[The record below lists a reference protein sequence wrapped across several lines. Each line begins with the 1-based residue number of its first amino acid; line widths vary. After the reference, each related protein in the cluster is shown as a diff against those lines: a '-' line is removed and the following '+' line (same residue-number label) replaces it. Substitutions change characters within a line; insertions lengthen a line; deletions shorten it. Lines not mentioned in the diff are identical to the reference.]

1 MAGKYTSK
9 KKKEQQK
16 IYSSARDSAY
26 ERITG
31 RTGNGQPQK
40 QLSTFEA
47 AQQQAY
53 NNVLSNYD
61 QYKQAIAE
69 RQRQQR
75 VLSQYQMNR
84 MHPAGWMNGG
94 PAAQL
99 QAGLNRMQQAKEQAQ
114 RQPGFQD
121 WSMVSN
127 LMDPNSKVNALI
139 GQRPQE
145 ERDYWQ
151 GVRQD
156 IGKAMSKGKGNDRA
170 SQLLRPL
177 TMEERMKQRQAQ
189 AESMMRVAQGQPIN
203 PLQNPRQYAQEVYD
217 IRANGTDT
225 SGNPALMNREQLEAW
240 KKQNQRGLDQ
250 ATRTDEQQARL
261 HEMTE
266 EAGAQ
271 NRIYYELNNRGLPV
285 MYNMNGEPY
294 VPDVAEWGGLDSTQF
309 IRKRPEEYF
318 TDEST
323 KTEYDRMMYDA
334 IHGQGSYDAI
344 VYADET
350 TDEDIDALDE
360 EASRLW
366 QQLESG
372 NFNAE
377 EQAAQENY
385 YNAFNRENDNRT
397 NGYQRNIDQADRY
410 IGNWDRI
417 AELEAGAPEGEYKY
431 NVELGN
437 PNWTDWTDLNKM
449 KIKDL
454 YRYANMDLTDED
466 MTDVQRYGNLR
477 PAQFMTDTQL
487 NVFNGYVE
495 SGKYAEAQEYYNAL
509 EQYLLQMK
517 NEYRTLLEQRMYNNG
532 GAIPLT
538 AYRILTKPVEG
549 VAGLGL
555 TAAGLL
561 GNEAALN
568 TNSEWWDL
576 SRTNQNIQNTSADA
590 WARQAAEWFGGG
602 DEGFAARAGRF
613 LNGVFFSMADNL
625 TAFALSGGA
634 SKVSADAAQKLTQQ
648 AIQFIMSSEATAGTM
663 FEQLEAGVDPTRAA
677 IMSFGSG
684 IIEAITEKYSLE
696 QILDPDVR
704 AVLGTK
710 GAFMKYLGK
719 ASFAEGSE
727 EIASDLLDTGLDFI
741 MSAAYGD
748 APELIRNYEALVA
761 EGMSEE
767 EATRKVLGNYLTQL
781 GSDGLAGALSGLLMS
796 GSRGVQARGLD
807 SYQTRSIGNTVVNR
821 NVEEGMTAKEKSG
834 EQYSNFLKL
843 NDAAKMLQPG
853 SEARRIAQEIEAD
866 VKKGGKVSMK
876 KAGKLTR
883 AIMQESNEQIGQVA
897 DAVLGDTLTQQLTGE
912 GIAPEDAA
920 RYSEVLKDAVE
931 TGKMTPEAMLI
942 LSQDERARG
951 LWSEIVK
958 SEDVQSARAAQKSVM
973 DLITTPGE
981 RAAEDI
987 RDSVA
992 SKMATARYI
1001 TEKDAEMQEALA
1013 AGEQRTGSPLEVV
1026 ADGKIGNV
1034 TGFGLK
1040 EIKGKN
1046 GTTWAVTA
1054 KVETADG
1061 TIEVDLNDVASTNEK
1076 TAQILQMVQ
1085 AENGQSIGEHMGL
1098 ELLKIAQNT
1107 KDIAGAATDAI
1118 SIAMDDLLGEKTKV
1132 TTLSKT
1138 EEQAMRAALE
1148 EDKKA
1153 ADAEAAKNQK
1163 QLNPGKAKIVL
1174 NGVEYGSQ
1182 KFAQE
1187 LGKYG
1192 AQIRDEANYV
1202 AKLMKSIGMDVEF
1215 YYDNSEEGSARQGA
1229 FVGTQGIRL
1238 NLAGTF
1244 TSDGVHRSVVATA
1257 AHEATHWLRANAQEA
1272 YRQLQTYALKG
1283 LQNANV
1289 NVRNE
1294 LRRIMDNYAMYGEHL
1309 TMDKAAEEMT
1319 AMGCEEIFTNE
1330 QLVSDLQ
1337 AEDPTLYGKV
1347 KQAVQHV
1354 MNLLRKV
1361 AGENMATSSR
1371 RYAQK
1376 LRGTLDQLAKVW
1388 KITYEAAKGAT
1399 EAGTA
1404 TETKVSN
1411 SMRDEDYT
1419 ENPDIRWS
1427 LQESEKIYES
1437 LNIGPEIYF
1446 KGTMEQIDAADKA
1459 EEERAAEFKKLIDNN
1474 EFMALEFIKPYGA
1487 REVLHKSIRP
1497 GVKYQL
1503 SYFGNDG
1510 IANMHESYGL
1520 IDREAAGDEHVHSME
1535 ELYRH
1540 FVRENL
1546 RSDLRFNV
1554 LEDKENQDIRYSVR
1568 DEDYMTAANSG
1579 DVATTQQIVD
1589 NVAAE
1594 HGYTIHAYHG
1604 TGRADRVGTVFLPER
1619 ATSGP
1624 MAYFT
1629 DSKEIATNYSRD
1641 KKDTSIAYDDE
1652 YGDYYNQF
1660 RFKTKDGKNVPI
1672 GKYWNMLSFESR
1684 QKITEAAKHIT
1695 LDDEAEEII
1704 WDDDAQYG
1712 IGNFTDYERK
1722 LHGWNSIDTLID
1734 GWLEGGTLWNR
1745 EGDFLKVLEM
1755 AGIPMENV
1763 VWMNPDYREEKVYDT
1778 YLKIQNPFDTAT
1790 MYTEEFVD
1798 GLEAWWAK
1806 QDQTKYK
1813 KDSMGADFWDKN
1825 NTTVEEFADYARD
1838 EIPRGR
1844 NGNWTRIPDAVT
1856 DYLKSLGHDGIKDAG
1871 GKGGG
1876 QGHTVWI
1883 PFTSEQI
1890 KSAEPVTY
1898 DDRGNIIPPSERFNE
1913 NKKDIR
1919 FSIRD
1924 ETDYDVRAW
1933 MESVP
1938 EWSLQ
1943 TEAERQLLGN
1953 YKGMRTKMGLDR
1965 LRMQKIDEQIRTLEG
1980 QIGKVANLEA
1990 EKGNPV
1996 RVVTVEDALKINGV
2010 WQVGKY
2016 LTLNGTQIGTL
2027 QDGILNI
2034 TKDIDGIRDKLAG
2047 SGAFDVDERT
2057 GMLTSKAQNIHAD
2070 DLKDAQRKLDALRI
2084 KKENLQKTMDQTQ
2097 EKLAEIL
2104 GNEGFGRMMYQQQK
2118 VLDDLQTFG
2127 TQKELNEHVARME
2140 RAAQEIAK
2148 RIDENKAA
2156 VDNLAKS
2163 DAVKRFRELLG
2174 TTTAEKTAAE
2184 LKKEFSSTWTAKQIR
2199 AYLDPIILK
2208 MKTGA
2213 NFQQDV
2219 ETLAGILVSSDSRNR
2234 YEALEDLRGLVI
2246 TIGKG
2251 AQRELKA
2258 QNSSLKEVRARLA
2271 GTGIQ
2276 VKYGDRST
2284 LEADIEDL
2292 RAEYPMIPE
2301 LGDEKDA
2308 LGNFLNWVDSMKS
2321 VSAGM
2326 EFYDQRI
2333 AEAMAVITG
2342 KAAGA
2347 AKGIYMP
2354 NDPKAQQQV
2363 LAMMDFVKGMS
2374 AETAE
2379 AQKALADI
2387 AKKMASMQK
2396 ESTAA
2401 TGNAKTLMRDVNVAL
2416 DYYNRI
2422 SKIAVDEAKQ
2432 KKQSAVIEQ
2441 LKSDLAKK
2449 ILKNNEEWRAQIQ
2462 RDKDARAQLDENRK
2476 MKNRI
2481 NTCLK
2486 RLNNLL
2492 KNPKGLQNIPEH
2504 MQGLARETISK
2515 FIGNDFAGG
2524 NKLTTASRDEL
2535 TEMMRL
2541 LNAWEKQSGKF
2552 NPADLNAA
2560 EDVKTETMLADL
2572 DKITAGI
2579 RAWNNDIRGKNKLD
2593 ILKQRGAI
2601 LQGIQE
2607 AVSEIYTAIR
2617 AEGEV
2622 QAGDRRVSVEDAA
2635 YEVAKGTGGKKYRE
2649 WTGSM
2654 GQKMG
2659 WLHKAIVSGNMTP
2672 EYFFRTLGNQGLS
2685 DLWENYHWAEN
2696 KNGLELK
2703 KAQERLAEIA
2713 KDHGYKNWD
2722 LKEKITLNLQGGD
2735 VQITL
2740 GQLMSLWAT
2749 WKREKTLGPQMSEH
2763 LTRGGFYAEQD
2774 TRDGLLGRTAIEK
2787 RAHRVTEEDME
2798 MVREKLTEE
2807 QRKFVDDVVGYMSRD
2822 MSELGNAASMQAYG
2836 IKLYKES
2843 YYFPFQMWDGV
2854 KSRKSNDAGGAA
2866 AANDRAF
2873 HPSFSK
2879 TRIHGA
2885 NNAVMIGDFMQ
2896 VATDHIAGMINYATM
2911 GLANENLQKVLNAQ
2925 TAEGEYDTKRNT
2937 RALIE
2942 EAYGREAAKYL
2953 ADLQMQLNGGAV
2965 HIDKTFY
2972 DKLISLFRKNAVAG
2986 SLSVALQQ
2994 PLSYIRA
3001 AMMINPKY
3009 LARAISPDV
3018 WKGSYKEMLAHSGV
3032 AVIKDMGRFD
3042 MNFGQSAKEFLMP
3055 DGKEGKFRK
3064 VWEGIEEY
3072 STKLPE
3078 LMDRMTWTRMWSAVK
3093 AEQKAQHPEMDVKS
3107 DEFLDMVGVR
3117 FNDLMRRTQVY
3128 DSTLVKSANMRN
3140 QNPVIKTLTSFM
3152 AEPTLTLN
3160 VLADSVRMAKN
3171 HEKGGMQMVGKAGA
3185 TFLLS
3190 AVLQAAV
3197 KGLMGTGR
3205 TPDDKKTWWENF
3217 LYRFEYNFLNEA
3229 DILQLVPGFSDAV
3242 TILKGGE
3249 LKDDAWG
3256 ALSKMIKAGSGTVD
3270 LLLRGPGEK
3279 GLYRD
3284 AEDSAAQL
3292 LQMFT
3297 GVPAKNIMRD
3307 LRAMWNWSVKQP
3319 YATRADSAAVI
3330 KGQATDLFYNADN
3343 LIGVLNNWLG
3353 EAGYSTNNNA
3363 YYARIYEAKKAGDEE
3378 RAQSLIDYLL
3388 YGKGIKQESIDSKIT
3403 GMAKKDENASA
3414 ADTAQFLIEEG
3425 ASAETYIRSQ
3435 MKENKLTAD
3444 EAWDL
3449 LQKADPTKDA
3459 NSIWWTVDRI
3469 QYQLETGA
3477 EKVSGNYYRLW
3488 DAMDNN
3494 KVEEIRT
3501 AVKTMT
3507 DHGMEPKNIKTQI
3520 TKQYKDAYL
3529 DGTNNEKVK
3538 IKDAIEKAYKELGYS
3553 TEDADKVINKWK
3565 KDKGSS
3571 INAGRLAASGSMS
3584 DVSTGSKKP
3593 KRPQSENGWGQY
3605 MEDLDDYWANYNFDR
3620 HDPVGQ
3626 YGKGTIDLNNRIV
3639 VNNPDG
3645 SISTDLS
3652 FSFYD
3657 EDTGKEILIP
3667 RIVNG
3672 KVLTEQQAIDHYYE
3686 TARENRPEYF
3696 GMFDD
3701 WKDADEYATM
3711 LHNRGDWYYHR

>member
-9 KKKEQQK
+9 KNVKKIFNNAK
-16 IYSSARDSAY
+16 NGTY

-31 RTGNGQPQK
+31 KTTGNASVKSAGTGQQQTPQAIY
-40 QLSTFEA
+40 EA
-47 AQQQAY
+47 ARQ
-53 NNVLSNYD
+53 SSYD
-61 QYKQAIAE
+61 KSAINFELYRQMLEAKKQ
-69 RQRQQR
+69 QQR
-75 VLSQYQMNR
+75 VLSQYSMQRAN
-84 MHPAGWMNGG
+84 PAPWMNGG

-114 RQPGFQD
+114 RTPGFQD
-121 WSMVSN
+121 WSMASN
-127 LMDPNSKVNALI
+127 LLDPNSRVNQLI
-139 GQRPQE
+139 GKQPQE
-145 ERDYWQ
+145 EQEYWQ

-156 IGKAMSKGKGNDRA
+156 ISKAMNRGKGNDRA
-170 SQLLRPL
+170 AQLLRPL
-177 TMEERMKQRQAQ
+177 TIEERLKQRQEQ
-189 AESMMRVAQGQPIN
+189 AESMMRVAQGTPIS

-217 IRANGTDT
+217 IRTNGKDT

-240 KKQNQRGLDQ
+240 KKQNQRGLEQ

-266 EAGAQ
+266 EAGEQ

-285 MYNMNGEPY
+285 MRNMNGEPY
-294 VPDVAEWGGLDSTQF
+294 VPDVAEWDGLDSTQF
-309 IRKRPEEYF
+309 IRKRPEEYY
-318 TDEST
+318 TDDST

-334 IHGQGSYDAI
+334 IHGKGAYDAI
-344 VYADET
+344 LYADET
-350 TDEDIDALDE
+350 TDEDIDAMDA
-360 EASRLW
+360 EAERLW
-366 QQLESG
+366 QQLEGG

-377 EQAAQENY
+377 ERAAQENY
-385 YNAFNRENDNRT
+385 YGAFNRENDNRT

-410 IGNWDRI
+410 IENWDRI
-417 AELEAGAPEGEYKY
+417 AELEAGAPEGEYGY
-431 NVELGN
+431 REELGT
-437 PNWTDWTDLNKM
+437 PKWTDWTDLNKM

-466 MTDVQRYGNLR
+466 LTDVQRYGNLR

-495 SGKYAEAQEYYNAL
+495 SGKYAEAQAYYDAM
-509 EQYLLQMK
+509 EPYLLQMK

-532 GAIPLT
+532 GAIPMTL
-538 AYRILTKPVEG
+538 YRIATKPVEG

-555 TAAGLL
+555 TAAALL
-561 GNEAALN
+561 GNEEARN

-602 DEGFAARAGRF
+602 DEGFAAQAGRF

-634 SKVSADAAQKLTQQ
+634 SKVSADAAEKLTQH
-648 AIQFIMSSEATAGTM
+648 AIQFIMSSEASAGTM
-663 FEQLEAGVDPTRAA
+663 FEQLEAGVDPTRAG
-677 IMSFGSG
+677 IMAFGSG

-741 MSAAYGD
+741 MSAVYGD
-748 APELIRNYEALVA
+748 SPELIRNYEALIA
-761 EGMSEE
+761 EGMSED
-767 EATRKVLGNYLTQL
+767 EATRKVLGDYLLQL

-807 SYQTRSIGNTVVNR
+807 SYQSRSIGSTVVNR
-821 NVEEGMTAKEKSG
+821 NVESGMTAKEKSG

-853 SEARRIAQEIEAD
+853 SEARMIAKEIEAD

-883 AIMQESNEQIGQVA
+883 AIMKETNEQIGQVA
-897 DAVLGDTLTQQLTGE
+897 DAVLGDTLTQQLRDE

-931 TGKMTPEAMLI
+931 TGRMTPEAMLI
-942 LSQDERARG
+942 LSEDERARG

-958 SEDVQSARAAQKSVM
+958 SEDVQNARAAQKSVM

-987 RDSVA
+987 RGNVA
-992 SKMATARYI
+992 SKMETARYI

-1040 EIKGKN
+1040 EIRGEN

-1061 TIEVDLNDVASTNEK
+1061 TIEVDLNDVLSTNENAAK
-1076 TAQILQMVQ
+1076 VLQMVQ
-1085 AENGQSIGEHMGL
+1085 AENGQSIGEHMSL
-1098 ELLKIAQNT
+1098 ELLKIAQTT

-1132 TTLSKT
+1132 TTLSKK
-1138 EEQAMRAALE
+1138 EELALRAALE

-1153 ADAEAAKNQK
+1153 GDAEAAKNRK
-1163 QLNPGKAKIVL
+1163 QLKPGEATITL
-1174 NGVEYGSQ
+1174 NGHEYGSHG
-1182 KFAQE
+1182 FTQE

-1202 AKLMKSIGMDVEF
+1202 ARLMKSIGMDVDF

-1229 FVGTQGIRL
+1229 FVGTKGIRL

-1244 TSDGVHRSVVATA
+1244 SKDGTHRSVVATA
-1257 AHEATHWLRANAQEA
+1257 AHEATHWLRANAQDA
-1272 YRQLQTYALKG
+1272 YRQLQTYALQG
-1283 LQNANV
+1283 LQKANV
-1289 NVRNE
+1289 NVRSE
-1294 LRRIMDNYAMYGEHL
+1294 LRRIMDNYALYGEHL

-1337 AEDPTLYGKV
+1337 AEDPTLFGKV
-1347 KQAVQHV
+1347 KQAVQHAL
-1354 MNLLRKV
+1354 NLLHKV

-1388 KITYEAAKGAT
+1388 KITYEAAKGAKSAEGGT
-1399 EAGTA
+1399 GAKQALMQYDQHTINNWKNSKSIVAYTGQQSIADFVNEALKNPTLNKNMYFGKIGPVLAELILQKTGVELEDADVVLNSYEVRKINKKHGNAASEAKMGQLPIGVQEFEDIVSIISEPDQIEKAGTYEGHPA
-1404 TETKVSN
+1404 ITFYKNMGGWTTALTYAVPSKNKLRIETMYKNKNNRSLPLPSYANNAQLPSTSKTTQGTAPNRTVSQSSIKVKLSL
-1411 SMRDEDYT
+1411 RDEDYA
-1419 ENPDIRWS
+1419 
-1427 LQESEKIYES
+1427 
-1437 LNIGPEIYF
+1437 
-1446 KGTMEQIDAADKA
+1446 DAVARGDWT
-1459 EEERAAEFKKLIDNN
+1459 AAENMLIEKMQQTEGITGYRAPHFYAGEHKDIARLIKNGDQDVINSIADDMAQHVPENAVLVPMPPHEGKVTDSTDTKILADALSRKTGAPVIVALESDYHPSRYQVKASGDRSVNAQTMRFRQVAEIPEGKMPVFIDN
-1474 EFMALEFIKPYGA
+1474 
-1487 REVLHKSIRP
+1487 
-1497 GVKYQL
+1497 
-1503 SYFGNDG
+1503 
-1510 IANMHESYGL
+1510 
-1520 IDREAAGDEHVHSME
+1520 
-1535 ELYRH
+1535 
-1540 FVRENL
+1540 
-1546 RSDLRFNV
+1546 
-1554 LEDKENQDIRYSVR
+1554 
-1568 DEDYMTAANSG
+1568 
-1579 DVATTQQIVD
+1579 IV
-1589 NVAAE
+1589 
-1594 HGYTIHAYHG
+1594 
-1604 TGRADRVGTVFLPER
+1604 
-1619 ATSGP
+1619 
-1624 MAYFT
+1624 
-1629 DSKEIATNYSRD
+1629 
-1641 KKDTSIAYDDE
+1641 
-1652 YGDYYNQF
+1652 
-1660 RFKTKDGKNVPI
+1660 
-1672 GKYWNMLSFESR
+1672 
-1684 QKITEAAKHIT
+1684 
-1695 LDDEAEEII
+1695 
-1704 WDDDAQYG
+1704 
-1712 IGNFTDYERK
+1712 
-1722 LHGWNSIDTLID
+1722 
-1734 GWLEGGTLWNR
+1734 
-1745 EGDFLKVLEM
+1745 
-1755 AGIPMENV
+1755 
-1763 VWMNPDYREEKVYDT
+1763 
-1778 YLKIQNPFDTAT
+1778 
-1790 MYTEEFVD
+1790 
-1798 GLEAWWAK
+1798 
-1806 QDQTKYK
+1806 
-1813 KDSMGADFWDKN
+1813 
-1825 NTTVEEFADYARD
+1825 
-1838 EIPRGR
+1838 
-1844 NGNWTRIPDAVT
+1844 
-1856 DYLKSLGHDGIKDAG
+1856 
-1871 GKGGG
+1871 GGG
-1876 QGHTVWI
+1876 QTAIAAKNAIGRGITLAYAQSSRSKTKGVKI
-1883 PFTSEQI
+1883 AS
-1890 KSAEPVTY
+1890 VTY
-1898 DDRGNIIPPSERFNE
+1898 DSEGNLIPLSKRMDPENPSWKYSMRDDTEY
-1913 NKKDIR
+1913 DI
-1919 FSIRD
+1919 
-1924 ETDYDVRAW
+1924 RAW

-1943 TEAERQLLGN
+1943 TEAEKQLLGN
-1953 YKGMRTKMGLDR
+1953 YKSLRTKAGLDR
-1965 LRMQKIDEQIRTLEG
+1965 LRMQKIDEQIRALEG
-1980 QIGKVANLEA
+1980 QIRKAGNQEA
-1990 EKGNPV
+1990 EDGTPV

-2016 LTLNGTQIGTL
+2016 LTLNGKQIGTL

-2047 SGAFDVDERT
+2047 SGAFDEDERT

-2070 DLKDAQRKLDALRI
+2070 DLKDAKRRLDALQI
-2084 KKENLQKTMDQTQ
+2084 KKQNLQTVMDQTQ
-2097 EKLAEIL
+2097 EKLSKIL

-2118 VLDDLQTFG
+2118 VLDDLQTYG

-2140 RAAQEIAK
+2140 KAAAAIAK
-2148 RIDENKAA
+2148 QIDENRKATEA
-2156 VDNLAKS
+2156 LEKGDV
-2163 DAVKRFRELLG
+2163 VKRFRELLG
-2174 TTTAEKTAAE
+2174 TTSVEQTASE

-2199 AYLDPIILK
+2199 TYLDPIILK

-2213 NFQQDV
+2213 DFQQDV
-2219 ETLAGILVSSDSRNR
+2219 ETLAGILVGSDSRNR

-2246 TIGKG
+2246 TLGKG
-2251 AQRELKA
+2251 AQAELKA

-2321 VSAGM
+2321 ASAGM

-2333 AEAMAVITG
+2333 AEAMAQITG

-2363 LAMMDFVKGMS
+2363 LAMMDFVKGLN

-2379 AQKALADI
+2379 VQKTLADI
-2387 AKKMASMQK
+2387 AEQMAQMQK

-2441 LKSDLAKK
+2441 LKSEHAKK

-2462 RDKDARAQLDENRK
+2462 RDADSRKQLEENRK
-2476 MKNRI
+2476 AKSRI

-2515 FIGNDFAGG
+2515 FIGNDYAGG
-2524 NKLTTASRDEL
+2524 NKLTTATREEL

-2572 DKITAGI
+2572 DKITDGI

-2593 ILKQRGAI
+2593 ILQQRGAI

-2617 AEGEV
+2617 TEGEV
-2622 QAGDRRVSVEDAA
+2622 QVGDRRVAVEDAA
-2635 YEVAKGTGGKKYRE
+2635 YEVARGTEGKKFRE
-2649 WTGSM
+2649 WTGRL
-2654 GQKMG
+2654 GQKMN

-2672 EYFFRTLGNQGLS
+2672 EYFFRTLGNKGLS

-2696 KNGLELK
+2696 RNGLELK
-2703 KAQERLAEIA
+2703 KAQQRLAEIA
-2713 KDHGYKNWD
+2713 EEYGYRNWD
-2722 LKEKITLNLQGGD
+2722 LKEKIKLNLESGE
-2735 VQITL
+2735 VEVTL

-2749 WKREKTLGPQMSEH
+2749 WQREQTLGPQMSSH
-2763 LTRGGFYAEQD
+2763 LKTGGFYAEQD
-2774 TRDGLLGRTAIEK
+2774 TREGMLGRATIEK
-2787 RAHRVTEEDME
+2787 RAHRVTENDMDY
-2798 MVREKLTEE
+2798 VLTKLTVD
-2807 QRKFVDDVVGYMSRD
+2807 QMNFVDAVVKFMSRD
-2822 MSELGNAASMQAYG
+2822 MSELGNEASMQAYG

-2885 NNAVMIGDFMQ
+2885 NNAVVIGDFMQ

-2911 GLANENLQKVLNAQ
+2911 GLANEHLQKVLNAQ
-2925 TAEGEYDTKRNT
+2925 TAEGYDTKRNT

-2953 ADLQMQLNGGAV
+2953 ADLQAQLNGGAV

-2972 DKLISLFRKNAVAG
+2972 DRLISLFRKNAVAG

-3009 LARAISPDV
+3009 LARAISPDM
-3018 WKGSYKEMLAHSGV
+3018 WKGSYKEMLEHSGV

-3055 DGKEGKFRK
+3055 DGKEGKIRK

-3093 AEQKAQHPEMDVKS
+3093 AEQHAEHPDMDVKS
-3107 DEFLDMVGVR
+3107 DEFLDLCGKR

-3171 HEKGGMQMVGKAGA
+3171 HEKGGAQMVGKAGA
-3185 TFLLS
+3185 LFLLS
-3190 AVLQAAV
+3190 AIMQAAV

-3217 LYRFEYNFLNEA
+3217 LYRFEYNLLNEA
-3229 DILQLVPGFSDAV
+3229 DPLQLVPGFSDMV
-3242 TILKGGE
+3242 TVLKGGE
-3249 LKDDAWG
+3249 LKDDAYG
-3256 ALSKMIKAGSGTVD
+3256 AISKMIKATSGTVD
-3270 LLLRGPGEK
+3270 LLLRGPGDK

-3284 AEDSAAQL
+3284 VEDSTAQL
-3292 LQMFT
+3292 VQMFT
-3297 GVPAKNIMRD
+3297 GLPAKNIMRD
-3307 LRAMWNWSVKQP
+3307 LRAMWNWTVDQP
-3319 YATRADSAAVI
+3319 YAERESSAAVI
-3330 KGQATDLFYNADN
+3330 SGQATDLFMNADN
-3343 LIGVLNNWLG
+3343 LWGVLNNWLG
-3353 EAGYSTNNNA
+3353 EAGYNTNNNA
-3363 YYARIYEAKKAGDEE
+3363 YYQRIYEAKKAGDEE
-3378 RAQSLIDYLL
+3378 RAQSMIDYLL
-3388 YGKGIKQESIDSKIT
+3388 KGKGIKQESIDSKIA
-3403 GMAKKDENASA
+3403 GIAKKDENASA
-3414 ADTAQFLIEEG
+3414 ADIADFLIAEG
-3425 ASAETYIRSQ
+3425 ASATTYIKDQ
-3435 MKENKLTAD
+3435 MKKQELTAE
-3444 EAWDL
+3444 EARDL
-3449 LQKADPTKDA
+3449 LQKAQPEKDA

-3469 QYQLETGA
+3469 QYQIETGA
-3477 EKVSGNYYRLW
+3477 KEAPDGNYYRLW
-3488 DAMDNN
+3488 DAMNNN
-3494 KVEEIRT
+3494 KATEIRT

-3507 DHGMEPKNIKTQI
+3507 DHGMEPENIKKQI
-3520 TKQYKDAYL
+3520 TTNYKNAYMN
-3529 DGTNNEKVK
+3529 GTSSEKVK

-3553 TEDADKVINKWK
+3553 TEDADKVINNWK
-3565 KDKGSS
+3565 KDTGSGINTGRLIGSS
-3571 INAGRLAASGSMS
+3571 AVS
-3584 DVSTGSKKP
+3584 DVSTGPRKP
-3593 KRPQSENGWGQY
+3593 KRPQSEDGWGQY
-3605 MEDLDDYWANYNFDR
+3605 IEDLNEYWEGYDFDR

-3626 YGKGTIDLNNRIV
+3626 YGEGTIDLNHRKV
-3639 VNNPDG
+3639 VHNPDG
-3645 SISTDLS
+3645 SISTELS
-3652 FSFYD
+3652 TTVGFDDGVYLLPTVIDGKIVSED
-3657 EDTGKEILIP
+3657 E
-3667 RIVNG
+3667 
-3672 KVLTEQQAIDHYYE
+3672 AIDYFLE
-3686 TARENRPEYF
+3686 TVRKGKPEYL
-3696 GMFDD
+3696 GRFDNYM
-3701 WKDADEYATM
+3701 DADEYAM
-3711 LHNRGDWYYHR
+3711 KLHNRQDWYYHR